1 MQIYFQRIPFTLLLN
16 TVVKCSFFDYIL
28 VENIFF
34 FFSAQYVYLW
44 RIFIRVQLAQR
55 LKYKDSLL
63 FHVVERCRKKQTRI
77 KQAKG
82 EQFQLNRT
90 FSFASGDNNASFEK
104 KKQHKASCAY
114 LYLRICIKNDLYLR
128 NTQNHI
134 LFVLGLDAS
143 YLVNICPN
151 GEIVQCQ
158 R

>member
-104 KKQHKASCAY
+104 KNNIKHLAHICTSEYVSKTIYICATHKTTFY
-114 LYLRICIKNDLYLR
+114 LC
-128 NTQNHI
+128 
-134 LFVLGLDAS
+134 LGWMQ
-143 YLVNICPN
+143 VIW
-151 GEIVQCQ
+151 
-158 R
+158 